1 MDTINPPHNPA
12 SEEALLGGI
21 FAEPAIFP
29 KVASK
34 IGAEAFYS
42 PQHRLI
48 FRAMASLADQKAPID
63 LQTVQ
68 AELVRGGQ
76 LEEAGGLPYLAE
88 LATNSPTAA
97 SWEYHAKQIHSLAFN
112 RKKIK
117 LTELLLEAQKTGN
130 TEEEGRINQDL
141 EDLKREQ
148 VSFAKIE
155 PFDIQEAL
163 LRLKQEQP
171 GKKLPESWGILKAG
185 MGAVREA
192 AIFRPEELTFI
203 GGRSGHGKTSFLLN
217 LAFQW
222 LKQDRKKLPVLVF
235 SYEVGEGPFTKQLL
249 SMATREKADKYG
261 SGLSYSK
268 VEDCYRSAMD
278 EGNTATMP
286 ELQEFNEALRWY
298 EKEVQPGLFWQYA
311 AGWPTKALLNY
322 SLATLDQR
330 GPLAAILID
339 YLQLVR
345 PATENRNAARY
356 YEVAQIAM
364 QLKEI
369 AILCKCPVI
378 VAAQVG
384 RGSSAIPGMEDF
396 KESGGIE
403 NAGDLLLTIC
413 NHTAHRAQ
421 LGAEIEGLDNSK
433 RDQKEKELDGFK
445 EGLLTVKIVKN
456 RNGESGAQ
464 GEIGFDAKTRFFC
477 DKDIPGLLGPAG
489 F

>member
-1 MDTINPPHNPA
+1 MDTINQPHNPA

-21 FAEPAIFP
+21 FAEPDIFP

-34 IGAEAFYS
+34 IGPEAFYS
-42 PQHRLI
+42 QQNRLV
-48 FRAMASLADQKAPID
+48 FEAMASLAKQRAPID
-63 LQTVQ
+63 LLTVQ

-76 LEEAGGLPYLAE
+76 LEEAGGLRNLSD
-88 LATNSPTAA
+88 LATNYPTDA

-112 RKKIK
+112 RKKAN
-117 LTELLLEAQKTGN
+117 LHSQLAQAQQEGNEELVGQLEQA
-130 TEEEGRINQDL
+130 L

-155 PFDIQEAL
+155 PFNIQEAL

-171 GKKLPESWGILKAG
+171 GKKLPESWGLLRAG
-185 MGAVREA
+185 MGAVRDA

-203 GGRSGHGKTSFLLN
+203 GARSAHGKTSFLLN

-222 LKQDRKKLPVLVF
+222 LKQDPQKLPVLVF
-235 SYEVGEGPFTKQLL
+235 SLEVGEGPFTKQLL
-249 SMATREKADKYG
+249 SMATREQAGKYG
-261 SGLSYSK
+261 SGLSYNK
-268 VEDCYRSAMD
+268 IEDCYRSVTGQGGASGANLWGEFSEAMS
-278 EGNTATMP
+278 
-286 ELQEFNEALRWY
+286 WY

-311 AGWPTKALLNY
+311 AGWSTKAMLNY

-330 GPLAAILID
+330 GPLAAVMID

-345 PATENRNAARY
+345 PATENRNALRY

-364 QLKEI
+364 QLKEL
-369 AILCKCPVI
+369 AIICKCPVI
-378 VAAQVG
+378 VAAQAA
-384 RGSSAIPGMEDF
+384 RTAAAIPGMEDF

-413 NHTAHRAQ
+413 NHSQHKAQ
-421 LGAEIEGLDNSK
+421 LGAEIEALDSNK
-433 RDQKEKELDGFK
+433 REPKEKELSSFTD
-445 EGLLTVKIVKN
+445 GLLTVKIVKN
-456 RNGESGAQ
+456 RNGEGGAQ
-464 GEIGFDAKTRFFC
+464 GDLCFDAKTRFFC
-477 DKDIPGLLGPAG
+477 DQQDLQAG